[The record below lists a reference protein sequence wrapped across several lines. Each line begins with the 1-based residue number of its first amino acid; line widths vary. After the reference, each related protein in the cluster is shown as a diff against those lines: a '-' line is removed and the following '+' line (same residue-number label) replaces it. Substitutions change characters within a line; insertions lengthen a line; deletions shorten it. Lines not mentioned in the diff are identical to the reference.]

1 MIPFSNFTKI
11 LFSLIFLANFGL
23 TSQTLYPNL
32 NLGENVIEYSSSGLS
47 NFKSK
52 MDSLKKGLK
61 NKINIIHIGDSHI
74 QANKLTSETREVL
87 QTKYGNGGRGLIFPY
102 SLAKTNGPKDYTAA
116 SSNDWLKS
124 TNIDFKH
131 NFPIGLMGVSLRS
144 VADSGSINLKL
155 GYDSLPMAYSKS
167 ILFFTSSPTAEI
179 NFNGRDKP
187 KPLRENK
194 KPFDTL
200 TFNSSSP
207 QSSLLINFNRSNF
220 CLHGIYLE
228 NLNQGLIYN
237 SIGINGA
244 RFKDY
249 CQTEYFFEQLKLLKA
264 DLVIISLGTNESY
277 SSKYT
282 DEEFILYVNLF
293 LSKIKTAFP
302 KTDVILTCPSEN
314 YHIKKKRPIE
324 NSKIIN
330 VNSIL
335 RKVAKEKKLAIWDL
349 YKVMGGKGSMKQWK
363 AEGLVNNDYVHF
375 LRAGYKLQG
384 YLLANA
390 LINFIEN

>member
-1 MIPFSNFTKI
+1 MNTISNLTKI
-11 LFSLIFLANFGL
+11 LFFLIFLANFGL
-23 TSQTLYPNL
+23 KSQTLSPNL

-52 MDSLKKGLK
+52 MDSLKKGQK
-61 NKINIIHIGDSHI
+61 HKINIIHIGDSHI
-74 QANKLTSETREVL
+74 QPNKLTGETREVL

-116 SSNDWLKS
+116 SSNEWIKS

-131 NFPIGLMGVSLRS
+131 NFPIGLMGISLKS
-144 VADSGSINLKL
+144 VKDAGSINLKL
-155 GYDSLPMAYSKS
+155 GYDSLPMPYAKS
-167 ILFFTSSPTAEI
+167 ILFYSSSSISEI
-179 NFNGRDKP
+179 NFNGREKP
-187 KPLRENK
+187 KPLGENK
-194 KPFDTL
+194 KLFDTL

-207 QSSLLINFNRSNF
+207 QSSMLINFNHSDF

-237 SIGINGA
+237 AIGISGA

-249 CQTEYFFEQLKLLKA
+249 CQTEYFFDQLKLLNA

-282 DEEFILYVNLF
+282 DDEFLLYVNLF
-293 LSKIKTAFP
+293 LSKLKTAFP

-314 YHIKKKRPIE
+314 YHIKKKIPIE

-335 RKVAKEKKLAIWDL
+335 RKVAKEKKYAIWDL

-363 AEGLVNNDYVHF
+363 AQGLVNNDYLHF
-375 LRAGYKLQG
+375 IRAGYKLQG